1 MSELRLPEIN
11 RVVLSG
17 RLTRDPD
24 RRYASDGTS
33 ITLLPLAFHRR
44 YRTREGNVAEHTG
57 YVTVMCY
64 QRLAEV
70 CAQYLHTGSPVV
82 VEGRLQMR
90 EWTGARGEKHQA
102 LEVRA
107 DSVHFLEKAAG
118 ALDPDAMRHG
128 PDPGAAEDPS

>member
-1 MSELRLPEIN
+1 MSELRLPELN

-24 RRYASDGTS
+24 RRYASDGTA
-33 ITLLPLAFHRR
+33 ITSLPLAFHRR
-44 YRTREGNVAEHTG
+44 YRSRQGALAEHTG

-70 CAQYLHTGSPVV
+70 CAQYLHTGSAVL

-90 EWTGARGEKHQA
+90 EWTSTRGEKRQS
-102 LEVRA
+102 LEIRA
-107 DSVHFLEKAAG
+107 ESVHFLEKATAAG
-118 ALDPDAMRHG
+118 APADEAST
-128 PDPGAAEDPS
+128 EDPTS

>member
-1 MSELRLPEIN
+1 MAELRLPEIN

-24 RRYASDGTS
+24 RRYASDGTA
-33 ITLLPLAFHRR
+33 ITSLPLAFHRR
-44 YRTREGNVAEHTG
+44 YRTREGALAEHTG

-70 CAQYLHTGSPVV
+70 CAQYLKKGSPAL

-90 EWTGARGEKHQA
+90 EWTTRQGGRQQR
-102 LEVRA
+102 LEIRA
-107 DSVHFLEKAAG
+107 DAVHFLEKAPARG
-118 ALDPDAMRHG
+118 SLFGEMPAERADEGG
-128 PDPGAAEDPS
+128 PA

>member
-17 RLTRDPD
+17 RLTREPD
-24 RRYASDGTS
+24 RRYAADGTA
-33 ITLLPLAFHRR
+33 ITTLPLAFHRR
-44 YRTREGNVAEHTG
+44 YRTREGATAEHTG

-70 CAQYLHTGSPVV
+70 CGQYLHTGSAVV

-90 EWTGARGEKHQA
+90 EWKGSRGEKHQS
-102 LEVRA
+102 LELRA
-107 DSVHFLEKAAG
+107 ESVHFLEKA
-118 ALDPDAMRHG
+118 PDAAHAE
-128 PDPGAAEDPS
+128 PPTSEDPA